1 MASKAQNGDRIPP
14 VSAPDTRDTEN
25 KHPESSKGHRWPTD
39 PWEKDFRVPGANATL
54 DEIRDRLGPVP
65 EEFQISDKELRR
77 LQSKE
82 WAEKCRPYYQWI
94 AILKER
100 GLYEEYHQS
109 FPPES
114 TWEESYHYSRSFLS
128 GSAPD
133 LLGQFEH
140 YWSSAVKGVQQT
152 SAYTRAVKF

>member
-1 MASKAQNGDRIPP
+1 MASKAQNGDRNPP

-25 KHPESSKGHRWPTD
+25 QHPESSKGRRWPTN
-39 PWEKDFRVPGANATL
+39 PWEKDFRLPAANATL
-54 DEIRDRLGPVP
+54 DEIRDQLGPVP

-82 WAEKCRPYYQWI
+82 WAEKCRPYCQWM

-109 FPPES
+109 LPLES
-114 TWEESYHYSRSFLS
+114 TREDEYHCARNFLS

-133 LLGQFEH
+133 LLGHFEH
-140 YWSSAVKGVQQT
+140 YWSSVVKRIRQT
-152 SAYTRAVKF
+152 SAYTRDVKF

>member
-1 MASKAQNGDRIPP
+1 MASKVRNRDKTPP
-14 VSAPDTRDTEN
+14 ASAPDTRDAED
-25 KHPESSKGHRWPTD
+25 KYPERRKERRWPTD
-39 PWEKDFRVPGANATL
+39 PWEKDFRLPAANATL
-54 DEIRDRLGPVP
+54 DEIRDQLGPVP

-82 WAEKCRPYYQWI
+82 WAERRRPYYRWM

-109 FPPES
+109 FPLES
-114 TWEESYHYSRSFLS
+114 IWEEEYSCARSFLS
-128 GSAPD
+128 RSAPD

-140 YWSSAVKGVQQT
+140 YWSSAIKGTRQT
-152 SAYTRAVKF
+152 SAYGHDVKL